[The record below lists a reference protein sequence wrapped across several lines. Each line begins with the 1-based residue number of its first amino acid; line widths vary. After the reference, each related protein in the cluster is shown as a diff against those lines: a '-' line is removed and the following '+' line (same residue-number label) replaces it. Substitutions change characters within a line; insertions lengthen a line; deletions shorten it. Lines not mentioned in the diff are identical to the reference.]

1 MAIDVIVTHALF
13 PADTTDAL
21 LRAGIRSVRSTHT
34 VPHPTNAIRLDG
46 ILAAALARRS
56 MADSREKTA

>member
-1 MAIDVIVTHALF
+1 MINENLIASLGVSDAE
-13 PADTTDAL
+13 TDAL

-46 ILAAALARRS
+46 ILAAALRA
-56 MADSREKTA
+56 EIGGEETA